1 MIKKIISFLFENKTI
16 RQTVAKNTFWL
27 FSGEFL
33 GRLLRTAI
41 VIYAARILGA
51 EGWGVFSYAITISAL
66 FSFFSD
72 LGLSP
77 IITREGSKNPEMRE
91 QYLSTAFFIKIS
103 LLLLSTLTIIFIV
116 PLFTKIEATRDILPI
131 IALTFIFDG
140 LIEFGLSFNRALEKM
155 EREALVKIIVN
166 LIIVSLGIASLMF
179 LPSAKSLAIAYAI
192 GSGVGL
198 LITITIL
205 RHYLKNLFS
214 NFNKDLLWPILSSA
228 WPFAI
233 MGFSGAIMVNIDTV
247 MIGWFR
253 SASEVGYYSAA
264 QRPIQLLYVIPNL
277 LGSAVFP
284 VMARFATKDN
294 DKFRQILEKSITI
307 VLAIGLPI
315 AIGGAILGKDMITI
329 LFGSGYA
336 PAATTFVILLFTLL
350 LVLPNTLISGS
361 LFAYNEQKNF
371 LGFIVINAMI
381 NTSLN
386 YLLIPSYGM
395 PGAAIATLIANF
407 SASIFIWNKMKKINY
422 FSVISHLKIIAL
434 ATLIMAV
441 SASIFQYLHL
451 NFFVN
456 LLLSATIYIGLLISF
471 KEPVIKEIL
480 SIFQLQNKSENQ
492 IL

>member
-1 MIKKIISFLFENKTI
+1 
-16 RQTVAKNTFWL
+16 
-27 FSGEFL
+27 
-33 GRLLRTAI
+33 
-41 VIYAARILGA
+41 
-51 EGWGVFSYAITISAL
+51 
-66 FSFFSD
+66 
-72 LGLSP
+72 
-77 IITREGSKNPEMRE
+77 
-91 QYLSTAFFIKIS
+91 
-103 LLLLSTLTIIFIV
+103 
-116 PLFTKIEATRDILPI
+116 
-131 IALTFIFDG
+131 
-140 LIEFGLSFNRALEKM
+140 M

-166 LIIVSLGIASLMF
+166 LVIVSLGITSLIFM
-179 LPSAKSLAIAYAI
+179 PSAKSLAIAYAI

-284 VMARFATKDN
+284 VMARFAAKDN

-307 VLAIGLPI
+307 VLAIGIPI
-315 AIGGAILGKDMITI
+315 AIGGAILGKDMITV

-371 LGFIVINAMI
+371 LGFIIINALI

-407 SASIFIWNKMKKINY
+407 SASIFICNKMKKINY

-441 SASIFQYLHL
+441 SASTFQYLHL

-456 LLLSATIYIGLLISF
+456 LFISATIYIGLLISF

-480 SIFQLQNKSENQ
+480 GIFQLQNKSENQ
-492 IL
+492 II